1 MPQQAKLPVT
11 QRAYT
16 LRLRGAASSDTS
28 WRKALWQTHE
38 GVNKGAKAFGDWL
51 LTLRGGLDHTLAD
64 TKVKG
69 GKGKLDR
76 DATDEKRKERRI
88 LLALSWLSVES
99 KLGVPEDCIIAS
111 GTEAS
116 EDRNGKVIAALE
128 EILKSRGLASK
139 VPTSVPT

>member
-16 LRLRGAASSDTS
+16 LRLRGADPSDTS

-51 LTLRGGLDHTLAD
+51 LTLRGGLDRTLAD

-69 GKGKLDR
+69 DR
-76 DATDEKRKERRI
+76 K
-88 LLALSWLSVES
+88 SV
-99 KLGVPEDCIIAS
+99 V
-111 GTEAS
+111 
-116 EDRNGKVIAALE
+116 
-128 EILKSRGLASK
+128 
-139 VPTSVPT
+139 